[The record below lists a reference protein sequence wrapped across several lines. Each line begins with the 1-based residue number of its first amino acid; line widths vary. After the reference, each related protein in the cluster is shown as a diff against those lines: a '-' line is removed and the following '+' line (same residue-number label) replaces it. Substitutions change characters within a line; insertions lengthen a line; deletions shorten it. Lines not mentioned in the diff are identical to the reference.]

1 MVSSRLQELNPK
13 IASLFVVDEVNWV
26 QCDGPCEGWLHQL
39 CAGIRN
45 PDDIANLE
53 KWFCPTCSSNVE
65 ASVVGAAEA
74 LLSMAGLV
82 EPSALSVLDQVATSD
97 LNGSGSNL
105 EGSQICEEKKE
116 EHIEMTDSI

>member
-1 MVSSRLQELNPK
+1 M
-13 IASLFVVDEVNWV
+13 DEVNWV

-53 KWFCPTCSSNVE
+53 KWFCPSCSSNVE

-82 EPSALSVLDQVATSD
+82 IPSTTSVLDQVTPSTSD
-97 LNGSGSNL
+97 LNNCGNPKESNNGEGTGSV
-105 EGSQICEEKKE
+105 
-116 EHIEMTDSI
+116 IEMSVS

>member
-1 MVSSRLQELNPK
+1 MVSNFHLVVQNLYSDETF
-13 IASLFVVDEVNWV
+13 LFKVDEVNWV

-45 PDDIANLE
+45 PDDIVNLE
-53 KWFCPTCSSNVE
+53 KWFCPSCSSNVE

-82 EPSALSVLDQVATSD
+82 EPSSVSVLDQVA
-97 LNGSGSNL
+97 SNL
-105 EGSQICEEKKE
+105 NSSNIAPSLEGIDNTMK
-116 EHIEMTDSI
+116 